1 MLLPL
6 LMAQKS
12 GAHQLRLGSIYPI
25 IYKEFDIPVGFQQS
39 NSINL
44 NKLKSFKICSQSR
57 FFIPKKKPLGA
68 FPTKSL
74 KSNEISRRH
83 LSQIVLFTKLDH
95 FPNDTIIFKKKNI

>member
-25 IYKEFDIPVGFQQS
+25 IYKESDMPVGFQQS

-57 FFIPKKKPLGA
+57 FFIPPRKNA
-68 FPTKSL
+68 RSL
-74 KSNEISRRH
+74 
-83 LSQIVLFTKLDH
+83 
-95 FPNDTIIFKKKNI
+95 PNKVIKV